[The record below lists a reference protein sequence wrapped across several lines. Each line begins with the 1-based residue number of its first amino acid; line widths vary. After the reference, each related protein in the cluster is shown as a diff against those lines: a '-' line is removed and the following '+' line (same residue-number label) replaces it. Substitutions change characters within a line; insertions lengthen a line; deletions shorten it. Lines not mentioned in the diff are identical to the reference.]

1 MMFIL
6 RWTKDGKEEE
16 EEDNHIVKIFI
27 FKIPMLL
34 KSR

>member
-6 RWTKDGKEEE
+6 RWTKDGKE